1 MIYETLHKPS
11 LRLLAAILGE
21 LISAAAINLF
31 IVPLNL
37 YAGGLMGVCQLLR
50 TLLQTYAHL
59 NFGTVDIAGLIY
71 FLSNVPILLIAYKNL
86 GRPFVIK
93 TILCT
98 VAYSLFYSVIPT
110 PQTPI
115 VSDYLTACLL
125 GGILLGVG
133 SGIVLTCGASGGGL
147 DVLGLCLS
155 KRGSPITVGK
165 FSLSFNAVLY
175 AACLFLFSPE
185 VAIYSVIF
193 NFATALVLD
202 RMHQQNINNQALIFT
217 HQKDTALDHYIMEKM
232 GRGVTHWKGVGAY
245 TGDDLRILC
254 VCLSKFEVEEL
265 IRTVHTVDPHAFV
278 TIQERVRV
286 IGNFTRKL
294 D

>member
-1 MIYETLHKPS
+1 MIYDTLHKPS

-37 YAGGLMGVCQLLR
+37 YTGGLMGVCQLLR

-59 NFGTVDIAGLIY
+59 DFGTVDIAGIIY
-71 FLSNVPILLIAYKNL
+71 FLANVPILFIAYKNL

-98 VAYSLFYSVIPT
+98 IAYSLFYSVIPT
-110 PQTPI
+110 PRTPI

-165 FSLSFNAVLY
+165 FSLGFNAVLY
-175 AACLFLFSPE
+175 TACLFLFSPE

-217 HQKDTALDHYIMEKM
+217 HQQDNTLDCYIMEKM
-232 GRGVTHWKGVGAY
+232 GRGVSYWKGVGAY

>member
-175 AACLFLFSPE
+175 TACLFLFSPE

-217 HQKDTALDHYIMEKM
+217 HQQDNTLDCYIMEKM
-232 GRGVTHWKGVGAY
+232 GRGVSYWKGVGAY